1 MIVKQRSRAGSVDQ
15 MDFVGDVRDR
25 RLHSSR
31 GRYGRYRNLCKA
43 DVLAAMV
50 DVFFACVAG
59 LKDRVMNVF
68 ANSKMEEVSI
78 LNTIPTTPQRSQREV
93 DRAGVWH
100 HCWRRRSSTFMRKE
114 YLGALKQSGG
124 LAQ

>member
-1 MIVKQRSRAGSVDQ
+1 

-25 RLHSSR
+25 DCILLVDDMVDT
-31 GRYGRYRNLCKA
+31 GTLCKA